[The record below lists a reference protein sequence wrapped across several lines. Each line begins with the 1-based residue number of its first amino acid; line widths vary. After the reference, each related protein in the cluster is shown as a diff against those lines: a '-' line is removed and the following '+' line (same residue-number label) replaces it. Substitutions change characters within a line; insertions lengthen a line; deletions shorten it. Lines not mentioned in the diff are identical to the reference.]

1 MRNKV
6 RSARPL
12 DGIYFLT
19 DTRGRKVAVQI
30 DLERH
35 GALWENIY
43 DTLIMD
49 QRVHEDRESWPEVKK
64 QMSRRRSE
72 G

>member
-6 RSARPL
+6 KSTRSL
-12 DGIYFLT
+12 EGIYFLI
-19 DTRGRKVAVQI
+19 DTSGRKVAVQI
-30 DLERH
+30 DLEMH

-43 DTLIMD
+43 DSLMMD
-49 QRVHEDRESWPEVKK
+49 QRDQEDRESWPEVKK
-64 QMSRRRSE
+64 QMRRRRSE